1 MVSLSTKPLTL
12 EEFLQQPETQPAS
25 EFIEGEIIQKPMP
38 QGKHSR
44 IQLKLGSFIN
54 EALEPPRVAMALP
67 ELCCTFA
74 GRAIVPDI
82 SVITWDR
89 IPVDEDGTIQNL
101 IPFCPDWVIEVLSPD
116 QNQTKL
122 IKKVLSCLAHGC
134 QMGWIVDPEEKM
146 VLTYPAQQ
154 QPTLHEDPQDMIQTP
169 AFAQGIQLTVET
181 LFGWMQVNQ

>member
-1 MVSLSTKPLTL
+1 MVGISAKPLTL
-12 EEFLQQPETQPAS
+12 EDFLQRPETQPAS

-54 EALEPPRVAMALP
+54 EILEPPQVGMAFS
-67 ELCCTFA
+67 ELRCTFA

-82 SVITWDR
+82 SVITWER
-89 IPVDEDGTIQNL
+89 IPVDEDGMIQNL

-116 QNQTKL
+116 QNQTRL
-122 IKKVLSCLAHGC
+122 LKKILVCLAHGC
-134 QMGWIVDPEEKM
+134 QMGWIVDPEERV
-146 VLTYPAQQ
+146 VLAYPAQQ
-154 QPTLHEDPQDMIQTP
+154 QPILHEELQDIISVP

-181 LFGWMQVNQ
+181 LFGWMQVTK